1 MQSLVEEGG
10 KLLLNTF
17 LLNETHTF
25 ILTGVRYGHKLFKTP
40 VPKFIPRKENETEI
54 AVNLCYQWTWCV
66 RKMVSNIIVK
76 AFFSLHFFQCLLESL
91 NCFFNQI
98 YLLNC

>member
-54 AVNLCYQWTWCV
+54 L
-66 RKMVSNIIVK
+66 R
-76 AFFSLHFFQCLLESL
+76 
-91 NCFFNQI
+91 
-98 YLLNC
+98 